1 MSANLTNLRWTY
13 AILACLI
20 AMAGAETGLLAQ
32 TQGSLAALNDQC
44 NAGDEDACLNLQA
57 LKDNEKLA
65 EACAKGFP
73 NGCYNLGA
81 RYQIG
86 DGPLEVDL
94 PRAADLFAKACE
106 LGHAYGC
113 NDLGVLHQKG
123 TGVTQS
129 NGRAAVYFRKA
140 LAIDPSHEA
149 ARRNLAAVGGK

>member
-1 MSANLTNLRWTY
+1 MLVKPFRLHW
-13 AILACLI
+13 AIAIVLCCLARPGSET
-20 AMAGAETGLLAQ
+20 AGLAQ

-44 NAGDEDACLNLQA
+44 NAGDEDACLNLQS

-65 EACAKGFP
+65 EACAKGFA
-73 NGCYNLGA
+73 NGCYNLGV
-81 RYQIG
+81 RYRIG
-86 DGPLEVDL
+86 DGPLAIDL

-129 NGRAAVYFRKA
+129 NGKAAVYFRKA
-140 LAIDPSHEA
+140 LAIDPSHED